1 MHTYQM
7 RMWNRDDTSS
17 NNRRWRCLGVIES
30 AKVLQWSGS
39 SSETSMSL
47 KYPRQGLTVRQPW
60 ARLLHLCTSAVGS
73 PTASRQQQWGSAG
86 TSEARQVT
94 QWVYEMQTSVKT
106 PSTVNKLGRHQ
117 IWVARRRQISASEVK
132 GPHHERSRHPI
143 QRNRHGRSHNHL
155 RDPRQASARRPPD
168 GCITQSLRRLDGMHI
183 AAVAPDDV
191 LRVSG
196 LSVAMSG
203 KGPPETARKDIA
215 APISPTT
222 SYIVPGDVR
231 TALATRV
238 ASQTARSGL
247 TEES

>member
-1 MHTYQM
+1 MNGPPACMHTYQM

-60 ARLLHLCTSAVGS
+60 ARGCCIFAQALSAPPQLHVSSSGALQEPVR
-73 PTASRQQQWGSAG
+73 PV
-86 TSEARQVT
+86 RQVT

-132 GPHHERSRHPI
+132 GPHHERSRRPI
-143 QRNRHGRSHNHL
+143 QRNRHGRFHNHL

-191 LRVSG
+191 LRASG

-203 KGPPETARKDIA
+203 KGPPIAKARR
-215 APISPTT
+215 SPRRH
-222 SYIVPGDVR
+222 R
-231 TALATRV
+231 T
-238 ASQTARSGL
+238 
-247 TEES
+247 

>member
-1 MHTYQM
+1 MV
-7 RMWNRDDTSS
+7 RLLIRDQHVTEISPSGTDGPPA
-17 NNRRWRCLGVIES
+17 LG
-30 AKVLQWSGS
+30 
-39 SSETSMSL
+39 
-47 KYPRQGLTVRQPW
+47 

-94 QWVYEMQTSVKT
+94 QRVYEMQTSVKT

-183 AAVAPDDV
+183 AAVAQTTHCGP
-191 LRVSG
+191 

-203 KGPPETARKDIA
+203 KVPPMATARKDIA

-231 TALATRV
+231 SALATRV